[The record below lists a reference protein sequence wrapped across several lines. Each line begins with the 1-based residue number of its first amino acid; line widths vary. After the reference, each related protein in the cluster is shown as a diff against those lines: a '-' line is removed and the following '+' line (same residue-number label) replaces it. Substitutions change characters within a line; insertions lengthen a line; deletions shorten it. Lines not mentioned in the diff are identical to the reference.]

1 MEPTKC
7 DGQKIRR
14 QEVGCDST
22 VCVATTRK
30 TANTHGF
37 TGKHPELETGIIQ
50 PRQCIPSYPLLYQN
64 LSNPY
69 VQALQVCL
77 DTKKMEYPTSNGKDD
92 SLVW

>member
-1 MEPTKC
+1 
-7 DGQKIRR
+7 
-14 QEVGCDST
+14 
-22 VCVATTRK
+22 VATRRK

-69 VQALQVCL
+69 VLAHVGC
-77 DTKKMEYPTSNGKDD
+77 
-92 SLVW
+92 